1 MRRKSHQPYSIVR
14 HSASEQR
21 PMDARRRQL
30 GLPTSKATID
40 QRLIEGA
47 QISQPWNRPRGYES
61 ENVDPYSQPVGPDLQ
76 SFRSDD
82 HQLDAFDLELLAQS
96 DESNRNPLRQ
106 PANLNYPSVQPR
118 NDGAKQVSRF
128 FQTGSH
134 ITPLRNLD
142 SSSSD
147 LGLGSPSSPLSR
159 LQLGKTI
166 VTRRERE
173 YQAKGP
179 LRQYHEDQ
187 LSHEEGPPLHGSS
200 TLPISTAQCQK
211 SPFEN
216 IPMSV
221 RGIVLVSVH
230 ELPDSYRSIFHFP
243 VFNAVQ
249 SKCFQRVYKTD
260 DNIVLA
266 APTGSGKTVIMEL
279 AICRLLSAL
288 KDERFK
294 VVYQAP
300 TKSLC
305 SERFRDWNRKFMS
318 LGLQC
323 AELTGDTDH
332 TQLRSV
338 QNSQIIVTTPEKWDS
353 MTRKWK
359 DHARLMQLVK
369 LFLIDEVHILK
380 EARGATLEAVVSR
393 MKTFGSNVRFVAL
406 SATVPNSEDIASWLG
421 KDATNQHVPA
431 HREHFGEDFRP
442 VKLQKFVY
450 GYQSHSNDFAFD
462 KLCSSKL
469 PDVLGRHSCRKPI
482 MIFCCTRNSCVAT
495 AKELAH
501 LWSMTNPP
509 PARLWKASGKHL
521 EAQNADLKTTLMAGV
536 AFHHAGLDP
545 ADRHTVESGYLQGH
559 IAVICCTSTLAVGVN
574 LPCHLVIIKGT
585 VGWQD
590 GGCKEYSDLEMMQML
605 GRAGRPQFDDSAIA
619 LIMTRKERVQ
629 HYEKLVSGSETLES
643 CLHLNLIDHL
653 NAEIGLGT
661 ITDVDSAVRWLA
673 GTFLF
678 VRLRRNPM
686 HYRLK
691 EGATKDDED
700 EMLRQICEKDI
711 KLLQETGLVASERL
725 KSTPFGD
732 AMARYYVRFDTMKT
746 LLALKPHATVSQLL
760 SAIAEAEE
768 FREIRLKAGEK
779 SLYKEL
785 NRANGIRFPVKVDIA
800 LPSHKI
806 LLLIQSE
813 LGGVEYPD
821 GEQYQKHKFA
831 FQQDKN
837 FVFSHIN
844 RLIRC
849 VIDCQ
854 ISLGDSITARNALEL
869 ARSFGAKV
877 WDNCPLQMKQIDQVG
892 IVAVRK
898 LAAAGITSIDAL
910 EATEPHRIDMIMS
923 RNPPFGMKLLARVAD
938 FPKLRVNVKL
948 VGKEIKPGKPVKI
961 RFKAEIAFMN
971 EKTPTFFQRRP
982 VYVCFLAEA
991 SDGHLIDFRRISAN
1005 KLQQSQEIPLDAE
1018 LKSPGLHITCYAMC
1032 DDIAGTLRSAE
1043 LKPEL
1048 PNALFPSRPRESQA
1062 LESMQRPR
1070 MNVPSRDTDDTPINA
1085 NNGGAEDS
1093 IDTDDWL
1100 FDDLLETDEASSWT
1114 AVNQSTGTSRS
1125 RIEEKGSKECN
1136 SVNSITESEK
1146 EPSRLDNGRY
1156 ACNHR
1161 CKDKTTCKHLCC
1173 REGLEKPHKTVRKQS
1188 SNSNQPK
1195 SGLNQLTLSA
1205 SIPRTKAGRTSTI
1218 EARYKSSGKT
1228 HIKDVESTGVDSD
1241 ITDIGDIFHLNATN
1255 HVSKPQCSSSDYGDD
1270 SFDDLPSPS
1279 KLLMGCS
1286 TGTATQATGKTE
1298 TFASKCDD
1306 ITEADDNW
1314 TDVDDLFT
1322 YTVQPSSTELP
1333 EHVKIHTAA
1342 SATGKQD
1349 QRLVPPDISPFER
1362 TVVSNKNGI
1371 PRASETDVDKALDP
1385 SRVSDEHRGRKRNL
1399 SLQREGADSD
1409 KRLEK
1414 RTKHDGPG
1422 QIPRSQVETAI
1433 EEETNGGVQGS
1444 ANLPEV
1450 PEDWDDIDPAL
1461 LHEFKD
1467 IVNFF

>member
-1 MRRKSHQPYSIVR
+1 MGRKSHQPFSIAR
-14 HSASEQR
+14 HSVSNQR
-21 PMDARRRQL
+21 PMGPKRPQL
-30 GLPTSKATID
+30 GLPTSKAIID

-47 QISQPWNRPRGYES
+47 QISQPWNRPRDYES
-61 ENVDPYSQPVGPDLQ
+61 ENVDHYSQLVGPGLQ

-106 PANLNYPSVQPR
+106 PANLNDPSVQPK
-118 NDGAKQVSRF
+118 NDAAKQLSRF

-134 ITPLRNLD
+134 TTPFRNLD
-142 SSSSD
+142 TSSSD

-159 LQLGKTI
+159 LQPGKVI
-166 VTRRERE
+166 VARREQE
-173 YQAKGP
+173 YQAKSP
-179 LRQYHEDQ
+179 LRQYHADQ
-187 LSHEEGPPLHGSS
+187 LSHEEESSSHGSS
-200 TLPISTAQCQK
+200 TLSISTAQCQK

-249 SKCFQRVYKTD
+249 SKCFQRIYKTD

-279 AICRLLSAL
+279 AICRLLNIL
-288 KDERFK
+288 KDEHFK

-469 PDVLGRHSCRKPI
+469 PDILGTHSCRKPI

-495 AKELAH
+495 AKELAR
-501 LWSMTNPP
+501 LWSMTNP

-521 EAQNADLKTTLMAGV
+521 EAHNADLRTTLMAGV

-574 LPCHLVIIKGT
+574 LPCYLVIIKGT

-590 GGCKEYSDLEMMQML
+590 GGCKEYSDLETMQML

-619 LIMTRKERVQ
+619 VIMTRKERIQ
-629 HYEKLVSGSETLES
+629 HYEKLVSGSESLES

-661 ITDVDSAVRWLA
+661 VSDVDSAVRWLA

-678 VRLRRNPM
+678 VRLRRNPK
-686 HYRLK
+686 HYQLK

-746 LLALKPHATVSQLL
+746 LLALKPRATVSQVL

-785 NRANGIRFPVKVDIA
+785 NCANGIRFPVKVDIA
-800 LPSHKI
+800 LPAHKI

-844 RLIRC
+844 RL
-849 VIDCQ
+849 V
-854 ISLGDSITARNALEL
+854 RNALEL

-877 WDNCPLQMKQIDQVG
+877 WDNCALQMKQIDQVG

-948 VGKEIKPGKPVKI
+948 VGKEIRPGKPVKI

-982 VYVCFLAEA
+982 VYVCFLAET

-1018 LKSPGLHITCYAMC
+1018 LKSPALHITCYAMC

-1048 PNALFPSRPRESQA
+1048 PNVFFRARPRERQA
-1062 LESMQRPR
+1062 LKSMQRPS
-1070 MNVPSRDTDDTPINA
+1070 MNVPSRDTNDAPINTKDRRA
-1085 NNGGAEDS
+1085 DDS
-1093 IDTDDWL
+1093 IHNDDWL
-1100 FDDLLETDEASSWT
+1100 FDDLLETDEASSWA
-1114 AVNQSTGTSRS
+1114 AVNQATGTSRS
-1125 RIEEKGSKECN
+1125 RIEEKCWKECN
-1136 SVNSITESEK
+1136 SVNLTTENEK
-1146 EPSRLDNGRY
+1146 EPPRLDNGRY

-1173 REGLEKPHKTVRKQS
+1173 REGLEKPHKVARKQS
-1188 SNSNQPK
+1188 ANGNQSK
-1195 SGLNQLTLSA
+1195 SGLNQLTLSG

-1218 EARYKSSGKT
+1218 EARDKSSGKT
-1228 HIKDVESTGVDSD
+1228 HTKDVESTGIDSD
-1241 ITDIGDIFHLNATN
+1241 ITDIGDIHNPNPAS

-1286 TGTATQATGKTE
+1286 TGTAGTATQPNGKTE

-1306 ITEADDNW
+1306 IAEAGDTW
-1314 TDVDDLFT
+1314 TDVDDLFN
-1322 YTVQPSSTELP
+1322 YTVQPSFTDSP
-1333 EHVKIHTAA
+1333 EHVKIHTAT

-1349 QRLVPPDISPFER
+1349 QTLVPPDLSTFER
-1362 TVVSNKNGI
+1362 IVVSNENDI
-1371 PRASETDVDKALDP
+1371 TRASEIDVDNALDP
-1385 SRVSDEHRGRKRNL
+1385 SRISDEHRGRKRNL
-1399 SLQREGADSD
+1399 SWQREGVDSD
-1409 KRLEK
+1409 ERMEK
-1414 RTKHDGPG
+1414 RTKHDEPC
-1422 QIPRSQVETAI
+1422 QIPCSQFETAI
-1433 EEETNGGVQGS
+1433 ERETNGSVQGS

>member
-1 MRRKSHQPYSIVR
+1 MGRKSHEPLSITR
-14 HSASEQR
+14 HSAFNQR
-21 PMDARRRQL
+21 PMGARRAQP
-30 GLPTSKATID
+30 GLSTSKAIID

-47 QISQPWNRPRGYES
+47 QISQPWNRPRGHES
-61 ENVDPYSQPVGPDLQ
+61 ENVDHCSHLVGPDLP
-76 SFRSDD
+76 SFHSDD

-96 DESNRNPLRQ
+96 DGSNPNPLRQ
-106 PANLNYPSVQPR
+106 PANLNYPSVQQR
-118 NDGAKQVSRF
+118 NDGEKQVSRF
-128 FQTGSH
+128 FQTSSH

-159 LQLGKTI
+159 LQPGKTI

-179 LRQYHEDQ
+179 SRQYHEDQ
-187 LSHEEGPPLHGSS
+187 ILHEEESPSHGSS
-200 TLPISTAQCQK
+200 TLSISTAQCQK

-279 AICRLLSAL
+279 AICRLLSTL

-431 HREHFGEDFRP
+431 HRQHFGEDFRP

-462 KLCSSKL
+462 KLCGSKL
-469 PDVLGRHSCRKPI
+469 PDIL
-482 MIFCCTRNSCVAT
+482 
-495 AKELAH
+495 AKELAR

-509 PARLWKASGKHL
+509 ARLWTASGKYL
-521 EAQNADLKTTLMAGV
+521 EAHNADLRNTLMAGV

-619 LIMTRKERVQ
+619 VIMTRKERVQ

-661 ITDVDSAVRWLA
+661 VTDVDSAVRWLA

-678 VRLRRNPM
+678 VRLRRNPK
-686 HYRLK
+686 HYQLK
-691 EGATKDDED
+691 EGARKNDED

-746 LLALKPHATVSQLL
+746 LLALKAHATISQVL

-800 LPSHKI
+800 LPAHKI

-849 VIDCQ
+849 VIDCK
-854 ISLGDSITARNALEL
+854 ISLEDSITARNALEL

-898 LAAAGITSIDAL
+898 LAAAGVTSIDAL

-1018 LKSPGLHITCYAMC
+1018 LKSPHLYITCYAMC
-1032 DDIAGTLRSAE
+1032 DEIAGTLRSAE

-1048 PNALFPSRPRESQA
+1048 PSVFFPSQPRESQA
-1062 LESMQRPR
+1062 LELMQRPR
-1070 MNVPSRDTDDTPINA
+1070 MNVPSRDTDDTPINK
-1085 NNGGAEDS
+1085 NDQGADDS
-1093 IDTDDWL
+1093 IENDDWL
-1100 FDDLLETDEASSWT
+1100 FDDLMETDEASNWV

-1125 RIEEKGSKECN
+1125 RVEEKGLKDRK
-1136 SVNSITESEK
+1136 SVNPTTETEK
-1146 EPSRLDNGRY
+1146 EPPRLDNGRY

-1161 CKDKTTCKHLCC
+1161 CKDKSTCKHLCC
-1173 REGLEKPHKTVRKQS
+1173 REGLEKPHKAARKQS
-1188 SNSNQPK
+1188 ANGNQAK

-1205 SIPRTKAGRTSTI
+1205 SIPRIKAGRTSTI
-1218 EARYKSSGKT
+1218 EARDKSSGKT
-1228 HIKDVESTGVDSD
+1228 HTKDVGSTGIDSD
-1241 ITDIGDIFHLNATN
+1241 ITDIEDIFHLNSTS

-1279 KLLMGCS
+1279 KLLVGCS
-1286 TGTATQATGKTE
+1286 TATTNQVKGETE

-1306 ITEADDNW
+1306 ITEADDTW

-1322 YTVQPSSTELP
+1322 YTVQPSSTDSP
-1333 EHVKIHTAA
+1333 EQIKIHTAT

-1349 QRLVPPDISPFER
+1349 QTLVLPDNSMFER
-1362 TVVSNKNGI
+1362 NAVSNEADI
-1371 PRASETDVDKALDP
+1371 PRTSETDVDKALDP
-1385 SRVSDEHRGRKRNL
+1385 SRVSDEHRGRKRDL
-1399 SLQREGADSD
+1399 SWQTGRILSD
-1409 KRLEK
+1409 ERMEK
-1414 RTKHDGPG
+1414 RMKHDELSR
-1422 QIPRSQVETAI
+1422 IPRGQVETAI
-1433 EEETNGGVQGS
+1433 GKETNGSIQGS

-1450 PEDWDDIDPAL
+1450 PKDWDDIDPAL
-1461 LHEFKD
+1461 LDEFKD

>member
-1 MRRKSHQPYSIVR
+1 MGRKSHEPLSITR
-14 HSASEQR
+14 HSAFNQR
-21 PMDARRRQL
+21 PMGARRAQP
-30 GLPTSKATID
+30 GLSTSKAIID

-47 QISQPWNRPRGYES
+47 QISQPWNRPRGHES
-61 ENVDPYSQPVGPDLQ
+61 ENVDHCSHLVGPDLP
-76 SFRSDD
+76 SFHSDD

-96 DESNRNPLRQ
+96 DGSNPNPLRQ
-106 PANLNYPSVQPR
+106 PANLNYPSVQQR
-118 NDGAKQVSRF
+118 NDGEKQVSRF
-128 FQTGSH
+128 FQTSSH

-159 LQLGKTI
+159 LQPGKTI

-179 LRQYHEDQ
+179 SRQYHEDQ
-187 LSHEEGPPLHGSS
+187 ILHEEESPSHGSS
-200 TLPISTAQCQK
+200 TLSISTAQCQK

-279 AICRLLSAL
+279 AICRLLSTL

-431 HREHFGEDFRP
+431 HRQHFGEDFRP

-462 KLCSSKL
+462 KLCGSKL
-469 PDVLGRHSCRKPI
+469 PDIL
-482 MIFCCTRNSCVAT
+482 
-495 AKELAH
+495 AKELAR

-509 PARLWKASGKHL
+509 ARLWTASGKYL
-521 EAQNADLKTTLMAGV
+521 EAHNADLRNTLMAGV

-619 LIMTRKERVQ
+619 VIMTRKERVQ

-661 ITDVDSAVRWLA
+661 VTDVDSAVRWLA

-678 VRLRRNPM
+678 VRLRRNPK
-686 HYRLK
+686 HYQLK
-691 EGATKDDED
+691 EGARKNDED

-746 LLALKPHATVSQLL
+746 LLALKAHATISQVL

-800 LPSHKI
+800 LPAHKI

-837 FVFSHIN
+837 FVFSHID

-849 VIDCQ
+849 VIDCK
-854 ISLGDSITARNALEL
+854 ISLEDSITARNALEL

-898 LAAAGITSIDAL
+898 LAAAGVTSIDAL

-1018 LKSPGLHITCYAMC
+1018 LKSPHLYITCYAMC
-1032 DDIAGTLRSAE
+1032 DEIAGTLRSAE

-1048 PNALFPSRPRESQA
+1048 PSVFFPSQPRESQA
-1062 LESMQRPR
+1062 LELMQRPR
-1070 MNVPSRDTDDTPINA
+1070 MNVPSRDTDDTPINK
-1085 NNGGAEDS
+1085 NDQGADDS
-1093 IDTDDWL
+1093 IENDDWL
-1100 FDDLLETDEASSWT
+1100 FDDLMETDEASNWV

-1125 RIEEKGSKECN
+1125 RVEEKGLKDRK
-1136 SVNSITESEK
+1136 SVNPTTETEK
-1146 EPSRLDNGRY
+1146 EPPRLDNGRY

-1161 CKDKTTCKHLCC
+1161 CKDKSTCKHLCC
-1173 REGLEKPHKTVRKQS
+1173 REGLEKPHKVARKQS
-1188 SNSNQPK
+1188 ANGNQAK

-1205 SIPRTKAGRTSTI
+1205 SIPRIKAGRTSTI
-1218 EARYKSSGKT
+1218 EARDKSSGKT
-1228 HIKDVESTGVDSD
+1228 HTKDVGSTGIDSD
-1241 ITDIGDIFHLNATN
+1241 ITDIEDIFHLNSTS

-1279 KLLMGCS
+1279 KLLVGCS
-1286 TGTATQATGKTE
+1286 TATTNQVKGETE

-1306 ITEADDNW
+1306 ITEADDTW

-1322 YTVQPSSTELP
+1322 YTVQPSSTDSP
-1333 EHVKIHTAA
+1333 EQIKIHTAT

-1349 QRLVPPDISPFER
+1349 QTLVLPDNSMFER
-1362 TVVSNKNGI
+1362 NAVSNEADI
-1371 PRASETDVDKALDP
+1371 PRTSETDVDKALDP
-1385 SRVSDEHRGRKRNL
+1385 SRVSDEHRGRKRDL
-1399 SLQREGADSD
+1399 SWQTGRILSD
-1409 KRLEK
+1409 ERMEK
-1414 RTKHDGPG
+1414 RMKHDELSR
-1422 QIPRSQVETAI
+1422 IPRGQVETAI
-1433 EEETNGGVQGS
+1433 GKETNGSIQGS

-1450 PEDWDDIDPAL
+1450 PKDWDDIDPAL
-1461 LHEFKD
+1461 LDEFKD

>member
-1 MRRKSHQPYSIVR
+1 MGRKSHQPFSITR
-14 HSASEQR
+14 HSASNQR
-21 PMDARRRQL
+21 PMGARRPQP
-30 GLPTSKATID
+30 GLSTSKAIID

-47 QISQPWNRPRGYES
+47 QISQPWNRPRGHES
-61 ENVDPYSQPVGPDLQ
+61 ENVDPCSQLVGPDLQ

-106 PANLNYPSVQPR
+106 PVNMNYPSVQQR
-118 NDGAKQVSRF
+118 NYGEKHVSRF
-128 FQTGSH
+128 FQTSSH

-159 LQLGKTI
+159 LQPGKTI
-166 VTRRERE
+166 VIHRERE

-179 LRQYHEDQ
+179 SRQYHEDQ
-187 LSHEEGPPLHGSS
+187 LPHEEESPSHGSS
-200 TLPISTAQCQK
+200 TILISTAQCQK

-221 RGIVLVSVH
+221 RGIVLVSIH

-279 AICRLLSAL
+279 AICRLLSTL

-359 DHARLMQLVK
+359 DHAGLMQLVK

-406 SATVPNSEDIASWLG
+406 SATVPNSGDIASWLG

-462 KLCSSKL
+462 KLCSSK
-469 PDVLGRHSCRKPI
+469 
-482 MIFCCTRNSCVAT
+482 NSCIAT
-495 AKELAH
+495 AKELAR

-509 PARLWKASGKHL
+509 ARLWKVSGKHL
-521 EAQNADLKTTLMAGV
+521 EAHNADLRTTLMAGV

-545 ADRHTVESGYLQGH
+545 ADRHTVESGYLQAH

-619 LIMTRKERVQ
+619 VIMTRKERVQ

-653 NAEIGLGT
+653 NAEIGLGAV
-661 ITDVDSAVRWLA
+661 TDVDSAVRWLA

-678 VRLRRNPM
+678 VRLRRNPK
-686 HYRLK
+686 HYHLK

-711 KLLQETGLVASERL
+711 KLLQETGLIASDRL

-746 LLALKPHATVSQLL
+746 LLALKPHATISQVLA
-760 SAIAEAEE
+760 AIAEAEE

-785 NRANGIRFPVKVDIA
+785 NRVNGIRFPVKVDIA
-800 LPSHKI
+800 LPAHKI

-849 VIDCQ
+849 LIDCQ
-854 ISLGDSITARNALEL
+854 ISLEDSIAARNALEL

-910 EATEPHRIDMIMS
+910 EAIEPHRIDMIMS
-923 RNPPFGMKLLARVAD
+923 RNPPFGMKLLARVAE

-948 VGKEIKPGKPVKI
+948 VGKEIKPGKPVRI

-982 VYVCFLAEA
+982 VYVCFLAET

-1005 KLQQSQEIPLDAE
+1005 KLRQSQEIPLDAE

-1032 DDIAGTLRSAE
+1032 DEIAGTLMSAE

-1048 PNALFPSRPRESQA
+1048 PNVFFPSRPRESQA
-1062 LESMQRPR
+1062 VESMQGPR
-1070 MNVPSRDTDDTPINA
+1070 MSVPSRDADDTPINA
-1085 NNGGAEDS
+1085 NDRRADDS
-1093 IDTDDWL
+1093 IENDDNDDWL
-1100 FDDLLETDEASSWT
+1100 FDDLMETDEASSWA
-1114 AVNQSTGTSRS
+1114 AVNQSTGTPRS

-1136 SVNSITESEK
+1136 SVNPTTENEK
-1146 EPSRLDNGRY
+1146 EPSRLVNGRY

-1161 CKDKTTCKHLCC
+1161 CRDKTTCKHLCC
-1173 REGLEKPHKTVRKQS
+1173 REGLEKPHKAARKQS
-1188 SNSNQPK
+1188 ANGNPQK

-1218 EARYKSSGKT
+1218 EARDKGSGKT
-1228 HIKDVESTGVDSD
+1228 RTKDVESTSIDLD
-1241 ITDIGDIFHLNATN
+1241 ITDSGAFVNLASTS
-1255 HVSKPQCSSSDYGDD
+1255 HVSKPQYFSSDYGDD

-1279 KLLMGCS
+1279 KLLVGCS
-1286 TGTATQATGKTE
+1286 TGITTQVNEKTE

-1306 ITEADDNW
+1306 ITEADDTW

-1322 YTVQPSSTELP
+1322 YPVQPSSIDSP
-1333 EHVKIHTAA
+1333 EQVKIYTAT

-1349 QRLVPPDISPFER
+1349 QTLVPPDNSAFER
-1362 TVVSNKNGI
+1362 NAVSNGNDI
-1371 PRASETDVDKALDP
+1371 PRTSGTNVDKALDP
-1385 SRVSDEHRGRKRNL
+1385 SRVSDEHSGRKRNL
-1399 SLQREGADSD
+1399 SWQCEGVLSD
-1409 KRLEK
+1409 ERMAK
-1414 RTKHDGPG
+1414 RTKHDEPY
-1422 QIPRSQVETAI
+1422 QIPRGQVATAI
-1433 EEETNGGVQGS
+1433 KTSRSVQGP

-1450 PEDWDDIDPAL
+1450 PKDWDDIDPAL
-1461 LHEFKD
+1461 LDEFKD

>member
-1 MRRKSHQPYSIVR
+1 MGRKSHEPLSITR
-14 HSASEQR
+14 HSAFNQR
-21 PMDARRRQL
+21 PMGARRAQP
-30 GLPTSKATID
+30 GLSTSKAIID

-47 QISQPWNRPRGYES
+47 QISQPWNRPRGHES
-61 ENVDPYSQPVGPDLQ
+61 ENVDHCSHLVGPDLP
-76 SFRSDD
+76 SFHSDD

-96 DESNRNPLRQ
+96 DGSNPNPLRQ
-106 PANLNYPSVQPR
+106 PANLNYPSVQQR
-118 NDGAKQVSRF
+118 NDAS
-128 FQTGSH
+128 SH

-159 LQLGKTI
+159 LQPGKTI

-179 LRQYHEDQ
+179 SRQYHEDQ
-187 LSHEEGPPLHGSS
+187 ILHEEESPSHGSS
-200 TLPISTAQCQK
+200 TLSISTAQCQK

-279 AICRLLSAL
+279 AICRLLSTL

-431 HREHFGEDFRP
+431 HRQHFGEDFRP

-462 KLCSSKL
+462 KLCGSKL
-469 PDVLGRHSCRKPI
+469 PDIL
-482 MIFCCTRNSCVAT
+482 
-495 AKELAH
+495 AKELAR

-509 PARLWKASGKHL
+509 ARLWTASGKYL
-521 EAQNADLKTTLMAGV
+521 EAHNADLRNTLMAGV

-619 LIMTRKERVQ
+619 VIMTRKERVQ

-661 ITDVDSAVRWLA
+661 VTDVDSAVRWLA

-678 VRLRRNPM
+678 VRLRRNPK
-686 HYRLK
+686 HYQLK
-691 EGATKDDED
+691 EGARKNDED

-746 LLALKPHATVSQLL
+746 LLALKAHATISQVL

-800 LPSHKI
+800 LPAHKI

-849 VIDCQ
+849 VIDCK
-854 ISLGDSITARNALEL
+854 ISLEDSITARNALEL

-898 LAAAGITSIDAL
+898 LAAAGVTSIDAL

-1018 LKSPGLHITCYAMC
+1018 LKSPHLYITCYAMC
-1032 DDIAGTLRSAE
+1032 DEIAGTLRSAE

-1048 PNALFPSRPRESQA
+1048 PSVFFPSQPRESQA
-1062 LESMQRPR
+1062 LELMQRPR
-1070 MNVPSRDTDDTPINA
+1070 MNVPSRDTDDTPINK
-1085 NNGGAEDS
+1085 NDQGADDS
-1093 IDTDDWL
+1093 IENDDWL
-1100 FDDLLETDEASSWT
+1100 FDDLMETDEASNWA
-1114 AVNQSTGTSRS
+1114 AVDQSTGTSRS
-1125 RIEEKGSKECN
+1125 RVEEKGLKDRKP
-1136 SVNSITESEK
+1136 VNPITETEK
-1146 EPSRLDNGRY
+1146 EPPRLDNGRY

-1161 CKDKTTCKHLCC
+1161 CKDKSTCKHLCC
-1173 REGLEKPHKTVRKQS
+1173 REGLEKPHKAARKQS
-1188 SNSNQPK
+1188 ANGNQAK

-1205 SIPRTKAGRTSTI
+1205 SIPRIKAGRTSTI
-1218 EARYKSSGKT
+1218 EARDKSSGKT
-1228 HIKDVESTGVDSD
+1228 HTKDVGSTGIDSD
-1241 ITDIGDIFHLNATN
+1241 ITDIGDIFHLNSTS

-1279 KLLMGCS
+1279 KLLVGCS
-1286 TGTATQATGKTE
+1286 TRTNQVKGETE

-1306 ITEADDNW
+1306 ITEADDTW

-1322 YTVQPSSTELP
+1322 YTVQPSSTDSP
-1333 EHVKIHTAA
+1333 EQIKIHTAT

-1349 QRLVPPDISPFER
+1349 QTLVLPDNSMFER
-1362 TVVSNKNGI
+1362 NAVPNEADI
-1371 PRASETDVDKALDP
+1371 PRTSETDVDKALDP
-1385 SRVSDEHRGRKRNL
+1385 SRVSDEHRGRKRDL
-1399 SLQREGADSD
+1399 SWQTGRILSD
-1409 KRLEK
+1409 ERMEK
-1414 RTKHDGPG
+1414 RMKHDELSR
-1422 QIPRSQVETAI
+1422 IPRGQVETAI
-1433 EEETNGGVQGS
+1433 GKETNGSIQGS

-1450 PEDWDDIDPAL
+1450 PKDWDDIDPAL
-1461 LHEFKD
+1461 LDEFKD

>member
-1 MRRKSHQPYSIVR
+1 MGRKSHQPFSIVR
-14 HSASEQR
+14 HSASNQR
-21 PMDARRRQL
+21 PMDARRPQL
-30 GLPTSKATID
+30 GLPTSKAIID
-40 QRLIEGA
+40 QKLIEGA
-47 QISQPWNRPRGYES
+47 QISQPWNRPRRYDT
-61 ENVDPYSQPVGPDLQ
+61 ENADPYSQPVGPDLQ

-118 NDGAKQVSRF
+118 NDCAKQVSRF

-159 LQLGKTI
+159 LQPGKTI

-173 YQAKGP
+173 YQAKEP
-179 LRQYHEDQ
+179 SRQYHEDQ
-187 LSHEEGPPLHGSS
+187 LSHEEGSPLHGSS
-200 TLPISTAQCQK
+200 TLSISTAQCQK

-279 AICRLLSAL
+279 AICRLLSTL

-469 PDVLGRHSCRKPI
+469 PDILGTHSCRKPI

-495 AKELAH
+495 AKELAR

-509 PARLWKASGKHL
+509 ARLWKVSGKHL
-521 EAQNADLKTTLMAGV
+521 EAHNADLRTTLMAGV

-585 VGWQD
+585 VGWQG

-619 LIMTRKERVQ
+619 VIMTRKERVQ

-661 ITDVDSAVRWLA
+661 VTDVDSAVRWLA

-678 VRLRRNPM
+678 VRLRRNPK
-686 HYRLK
+686 HYQLK

-746 LLALKPHATVSQLL
+746 LLALKPHATVSQVL

-800 LPSHKI
+800 LPAHKI

-854 ISLGDSITARNALEL
+854 ICLEDSITARNALEL

-982 VYVCFLAEA
+982 VYVCFLAET
-991 SDGHLIDFRRISAN
+991 SNGHLIDFRRISAN
-1005 KLQQSQEIPLDAE
+1005 KLQQSQEIPLDTE
-1018 LKSPGLHITCYAMC
+1018 LKSPELHITCYAMC
-1032 DDIAGTLRSAE
+1032 DEIAGTLRSAE

-1070 MNVPSRDTDDTPINA
+1070 MNVPSRDTDDTPTNA
-1085 NNGGAEDS
+1085 NNGGADDS

-1100 FDDLLETDEASSWT
+1100 FEDLLETDEASSWA

-1125 RIEEKGSKECN
+1125 RIEEKGSKERN
-1136 SVNSITESEK
+1136 SVNPTTENEK

-1173 REGLEKPHKTVRKQS
+1173 REGLEKPHKAARRQFA
-1188 SNSNQPK
+1188 NGNQPK

-1218 EARYKSSGKT
+1218 EARDKSSGKT
-1228 HIKDVESTGVDSD
+1228 HTKDVESTGIDSD
-1241 ITDIGDIFHLNATN
+1241 ITDIGDIFNLNSAS
-1255 HVSKPQCSSSDYGDD
+1255 HASKPQCSSSDYGDD

-1286 TGTATQATGKTE
+1286 TDTATQVNGKTE

-1306 ITEADDNW
+1306 IAEVDDTW

-1322 YTVQPSSTELP
+1322 YTVQPSSTDSL
-1333 EHVKIHTAA
+1333 EHVKTHTAT

-1349 QRLVPPDISPFER
+1349 QTLVPPAISTFER
-1362 TVVSNKNGI
+1362 TAVSKENDI
-1371 PRASETDVDKALDP
+1371 PRASETDVDNVLDP
-1385 SRVSDEHRGRKRNL
+1385 SRVSDECCGQKRNL
-1399 SLQREGADSD
+1399 SWQCEGDLSD
-1409 KRLEK
+1409 ERTEK
-1414 RTKHDGPG
+1414 RTKHDGPCR
-1422 QIPRSQVETAI
+1422 IPRSQVETAI
-1433 EEETNGGVQGS
+1433 VKETNGSVQGS
-1444 ANLPEV
+1444 AKLPEV

>member
-1 MRRKSHQPYSIVR
+1 MGRKSHQPFSISR
-14 HSASEQR
+14 HSSSNQR
-21 PMDARRRQL
+21 PMGARRPQP
-30 GLPTSKATID
+30 GLPTSKAIID

-61 ENVDPYSQPVGPDLQ
+61 ENVDPYSQLVDPDLQ
-76 SFRSDD
+76 SLRSDD
-82 HQLDAFDLELLAQS
+82 HQLDAFG
-96 DESNRNPLRQ
+96 LR
-106 PANLNYPSVQPR
+106 
-118 NDGAKQVSRF
+118 
-128 FQTGSH
+128 
-134 ITPLRNLD
+134 
-142 SSSSD
+142 
-147 LGLGSPSSPLSR
+147 SPSSPLSR
-159 LQLGKTI
+159 LQPGKTI
-166 VTRRERE
+166 VARREQE

-179 LRQYHEDQ
+179 SRQYHEDQ
-187 LSHEEGPPLHGSS
+187 LSHEEESPSHGSP
-200 TLPISTAQCQK
+200 TLSIGTAQCQK

-221 RGIVLVSVH
+221 RGIVLISVH
-230 ELPDSYRSIFHFP
+230 ELPDSYRSMFHFP

-279 AICRLLSAL
+279 AICRLLSTL

-338 QNSQIIVTTPEKWDS
+338 QNSQIIITTPEKWDS

-406 SATVPNSEDIASWLG
+406 SATVPNSEDIATWLG
-421 KDATNQHVPA
+421 KDATNQHIPA
-431 HREHFGEDFRP
+431 HREHFGEEFRP

-469 PDVLGRHSCRKPI
+469 ADIL
-482 MIFCCTRNSCVAT
+482 
-495 AKELAH
+495 ELAR

-509 PARLWKASGKHL
+509 ARLWKTSGHTL
-521 EAQNADLKTTLMAGV
+521 QAHNADLRTTLTAGV

-574 LPCHLVIIKGT
+574 LPCHLVVIKGT

-619 LIMTRKERVQ
+619 VIITRKERVQ

-661 ITDVDSAVRWLA
+661 VTDVDSAVRWLA

-678 VRLRRNPM
+678 VRLRRNPK
-686 HYRLK
+686 HYQLK

-746 LLALKPHATVSQLL
+746 LLALKPHATVSQVL

-785 NRANGIRFPVKVDIA
+785 NRANGIRFPVKVDVA
-800 LPSHKI
+800 LPAHKI

-854 ISLGDSITARNALEL
+854 ISREDSIAARNALEL

-923 RNPPFGMKLLARVAD
+923 RNPPFGVKLLGRVAD

-948 VGKEIKPGKPVKI
+948 VGKEIKPGKHVKI

-971 EKTPTFFQRRP
+971 EKTPTLFQRRA
-982 VYVCFLAEA
+982 VYVCFLAET

-1018 LKSPGLHITCYAMC
+1018 LKSPELYVTCYAMC

-1048 PNALFPSRPRESQA
+1048 PNVFFPSRPRESQA

-1070 MNVPSRDTDDTPINA
+1070 TNVPSRNTDDTPVNA
-1085 NNGGAEDS
+1085 NDRGAEDS
-1093 IDTDDWL
+1093 IDNDDWL
-1100 FDDLLETDEASSWT
+1100 FDDLLETDEASTWA

-1125 RIEEKGSKECN
+1125 RIEEKGSKESKAAN
-1136 SVNSITESEK
+1136 PIPETEK
-1146 EPSRLDNGRY
+1146 EPTRLDNGRY

-1173 REGLEKPHKTVRKQS
+1173 REGLEKPPKLARKQS
-1188 SNSNQPK
+1188 ANGNQPK
-1195 SGLNQLTLSA
+1195 TGLNQLTLSA
-1205 SIPRTKAGRTSTI
+1205 SIPRTKAGRTSMT
-1218 EARYKSSGKT
+1218 ETRDKRTGKT
-1228 HIKDVESTGVDSD
+1228 HAKDVDSTGIDSD
-1241 ITDIGDIFHLNATN
+1241 ITDMRDIFNINSTT

-1279 KLLMGCS
+1279 KLLVGFS
-1286 TGTATQATGKTE
+1286 TGTTTQVNGKTE
-1298 TFASKCDD
+1298 TSASKCDN
-1306 ITEADDNW
+1306 ISAADDTW

-1322 YTVQPSSTELP
+1322 YRGQPPSTDSP
-1333 EHVKIHTAA
+1333 EQVRIHTA
-1342 SATGKQD
+1342 TLVKGKRD
-1349 QRLVPPDISPFER
+1349 QTQTLVLPDNSRFGR
-1362 TVVSNKNGI
+1362 NTVSDENDG
-1371 PRASETDVDKALDP
+1371 PRASETEVNKALDP
-1385 SRVSDEHRGRKRNL
+1385 SHVSDEHRGRKRNL
-1399 SLQREGADSD
+1399 SRQSEGAHSD
-1409 KRLEK
+1409 ERTEK
-1414 RTKHDGPG
+1414 RTKHDEPC
-1422 QIPRSQVETAI
+1422 QIPRGQAETAI
-1433 EEETNGGVQGS
+1433 ETSSVQGS
-1444 ANLPEV
+1444 ANPPEV
-1450 PEDWDDIDPAL
+1450 PKDWDDIDPAL
-1461 LHEFKD
+1461 LDEFKD

>member
-1 MRRKSHQPYSIVR
+1 
-14 HSASEQR
+14 
-21 PMDARRRQL
+21 
-30 GLPTSKATID
+30 
-40 QRLIEGA
+40 
-47 QISQPWNRPRGYES
+47 
-61 ENVDPYSQPVGPDLQ
+61 
-76 SFRSDD
+76 
-82 HQLDAFDLELLAQS
+82 
-96 DESNRNPLRQ
+96 
-106 PANLNYPSVQPR
+106 
-118 NDGAKQVSRF
+118 
-128 FQTGSH
+128 
-134 ITPLRNLD
+134 
-142 SSSSD
+142 
-147 LGLGSPSSPLSR
+147 
-159 LQLGKTI
+159 
-166 VTRRERE
+166 
-173 YQAKGP
+173 
-179 LRQYHEDQ
+179 
-187 LSHEEGPPLHGSS
+187 
-200 TLPISTAQCQK
+200 
-211 SPFEN
+211 
-216 IPMSV
+216 
-221 RGIVLVSVH
+221 
-230 ELPDSYRSIFHFP
+230 
-243 VFNAVQ
+243 
-249 SKCFQRVYKTD
+249 
-260 DNIVLA
+260 
-266 APTGSGKTVIMEL
+266 
-279 AICRLLSAL
+279 
-288 KDERFK
+288 
-294 VVYQAP
+294 
-300 TKSLC
+300 
-305 SERFRDWNRKFMS
+305 
-318 LGLQC
+318 
-323 AELTGDTDH
+323 
-332 TQLRSV
+332 
-338 QNSQIIVTTPEKWDS
+338 
-353 MTRKWK
+353 
-359 DHARLMQLVK
+359 
-369 LFLIDEVHILK
+369 
-380 EARGATLEAVVSR
+380 
-393 MKTFGSNVRFVAL
+393 
-406 SATVPNSEDIASWLG
+406 
-421 KDATNQHVPA
+421 
-431 HREHFGEDFRP
+431 
-442 VKLQKFVY
+442 
-450 GYQSHSNDFAFD
+450 
-462 KLCSSKL
+462 
-469 PDVLGRHSCRKPI
+469 
-482 MIFCCTRNSCVAT
+482 
-495 AKELAH
+495 
-501 LWSMTNPP
+501 
-509 PARLWKASGKHL
+509 
-521 EAQNADLKTTLMAGV
+521 MAGV

-545 ADRHTVESGYLQGH
+545 ADRHAVESGYLQGH

-574 LPCHLVIIKGT
+574 LPCHLVVIKGT

-619 LIMTRKERVQ
+619 VIMTRKERVQ
-629 HYEKLVSGSETLES
+629 HYDKLVSGSETLES

-661 ITDVDSAVRWLA
+661 VTDVDSAVRWLA

-678 VRLRRNPM
+678 VRLRRNPK
-686 HYRLK
+686 HYQLK

-711 KLLQETGLVASERL
+711 KLLQATGLVASERL

-746 LLALKPHATVSQLL
+746 LLALKLHATVSQVLA
-760 SAIAEAEE
+760 AIAEAEE

-800 LPSHKI
+800 LPAHKI

-854 ISLGDSITARNALEL
+854 ISLEDSITTRNALEL

-898 LAAAGITSIDAL
+898 LAATGITSIDAL

-982 VYVCFLAEA
+982 VYVCFLAET

-1005 KLQQSQEIPLDAE
+1005 KLQQSQEIPLDAQ

-1032 DDIAGTLRSAE
+1032 DEIAGTLRSAE

-1048 PNALFPSRPRESQA
+1048 PNVFFASQLRESQA
-1062 LESMQRPR
+1062 LESMQRLR
-1070 MNVPSRDTDDTPINA
+1070 MDVPSRGTEDTPFNA
-1085 NNGGAEDS
+1085 NDRGADDS
-1093 IDTDDWL
+1093 IENYGWL
-1100 FDDLLETDEASSWT
+1100 FDDLETDEASNWA
-1114 AVNQSTGTSRS
+1114 AVNQSTGTSHS
-1125 RIEEKGSKECN
+1125 RVEEKGSKGWK
-1136 SVNSITESEK
+1136 SVNPTTETEK
-1146 EPSRLDNGRY
+1146 EPSRLENGRY

-1173 REGLEKPHKTVRKQS
+1173 REGLEKPHKVTRKRS
-1188 SNSNQPK
+1188 ANGTQPK

-1218 EARYKSSGKT
+1218 EARDKSSGKT
-1228 HIKDVESTGVDSD
+1228 HTNDAESTGIDSD
-1241 ITDIGDIFHLNATN
+1241 ITDIGDIFNVDSTS

-1279 KLLMGCS
+1279 KLLVGCS
-1286 TGTATQATGKTE
+1286 TSTTTQVNEKTE
-1298 TFASKCDD
+1298 TFTSKCDD
-1306 ITEADDNW
+1306 ITEADDTW

-1322 YTVQPSSTELP
+1322 YTVQPSSTDSP
-1333 EHVKIHTAA
+1333 EQVKIHTAT

-1349 QRLVPPDISPFER
+1349 RTLVPPDNSAFER
-1362 TVVSNKNGI
+1362 NAVSNENDI
-1371 PRASETDVDKALDP
+1371 PRTSETDVDKALDP

-1399 SLQREGADSD
+1399 SWQCEGVLSVE
-1409 KRLEK
+1409 RTGK
-1414 RTKHDGPG
+1414 RTKHDDLS
-1422 QIPRSQVETAI
+1422 QIPRSQVETGI
-1433 EEETNGGVQGS
+1433 EKSGSDQGS

-1450 PEDWDDIDPAL
+1450 PKDWDDIDPAL
-1461 LHEFKD
+1461 LDEFKD

>member
-1 MRRKSHQPYSIVR
+1 MGRKSHQPFSIAR
-14 HSASEQR
+14 HSVSNQR
-21 PMDARRRQL
+21 PMGLKRPQL
-30 GLPTSKATID
+30 GLPTSKAIID

-47 QISQPWNRPRGYES
+47 QISQPWNRPRDYES
-61 ENVDPYSQPVGPDLQ
+61 ENVDHYSQLVGPDLQ

-106 PANLNYPSVQPR
+106 PANLNDPSVQPK
-118 NDGAKQVSRF
+118 NDAAKQLSRF

-134 ITPLRNLD
+134 TTPFRNLD
-142 SSSSD
+142 TSSSN

-159 LQLGKTI
+159 LQPGKVI
-166 VTRRERE
+166 VARREQE
-173 YQAKGP
+173 YQAKSP
-179 LRQYHEDQ
+179 LRQYHADQ
-187 LSHEEGPPLHGSS
+187 LSHEEESSSHGSS
-200 TLPISTAQCQK
+200 TLSISTAQCQK

-279 AICRLLSAL
+279 AICRLLNIL
-288 KDERFK
+288 KDEHFK

-305 SERFRDWNRKFMS
+305 SKRFRDWNRKFMS

-469 PDVLGRHSCRKPI
+469 PDILGTHSCRKPI

-495 AKELAH
+495 AKELAR
-501 LWSMTNPP
+501 LWSMTNP

-521 EAQNADLKTTLMAGV
+521 EAHNADLRTTLMAGV

-590 GGCKEYSDLEMMQML
+590 GGCKEYSDLETMQML

-619 LIMTRKERVQ
+619 VIMTRKERIQ
-629 HYEKLVSGSETLES
+629 HYEKLVSGSESLES

-661 ITDVDSAVRWLA
+661 VSDVDSAVRWLA

-678 VRLRRNPM
+678 VRLRRNPK
-686 HYRLK
+686 HYQLK

-746 LLALKPHATVSQLL
+746 LLALKPRATVSQVL

-785 NRANGIRFPVKVDIA
+785 NCANGIRFPVKVNIA
-800 LPSHKI
+800 LPAHKI

-844 RLIRC
+844 RLVRC

-854 ISLGDSITARNALEL
+854 ICLEDSITARNALEL

-877 WDNCPLQMKQIDQVG
+877 WDNCALQMKQIDQVG

-948 VGKEIKPGKPVKI
+948 VGKEIRPGKPVKI

-982 VYVCFLAEA
+982 VYVCFLAET

-1005 KLQQSQEIPLDAE
+1005 KLQQSHEIPLDAE
-1018 LKSPGLHITCYAMC
+1018 MKSSALQITCYAMC

-1048 PNALFPSRPRESQA
+1048 PNVFFPARPRESQA
-1062 LESMQRPR
+1062 LESMQRPS
-1070 MNVPSRDTDDTPINA
+1070 MNVPSRDTEDAPINA
-1085 NNGGAEDS
+1085 NDRRADDS
-1093 IDTDDWL
+1093 IDNDDWL
-1100 FDDLLETDEASSWT
+1100 FDDLLETDEASSWA
-1114 AVNQSTGTSRS
+1114 AVNQATGTSRS
-1125 RIEEKGSKECN
+1125 RIEEKCCKECN
-1136 SVNSITESEK
+1136 SVNPTTENEK

-1173 REGLEKPHKTVRKQS
+1173 REGLEKPHKVAQKQS
-1188 SNSNQPK
+1188 ANGNQSK

-1218 EARYKSSGKT
+1218 EARNKSSGKT
-1228 HIKDVESTGVDSD
+1228 HTKDVDSMGIDSD
-1241 ITDIGDIFHLNATN
+1241 ITDIGDIHNLNPAS

-1286 TGTATQATGKTE
+1286 TGTATQPNGKTE

-1306 ITEADDNW
+1306 IAEAGDTW
-1314 TDVDDLFT
+1314 TDVDDLFK
-1322 YTVQPSSTELP
+1322 YTVQPPFTDSP
-1333 EHVKIHTAA
+1333 EHVKIHTAT

-1349 QRLVPPDISPFER
+1349 QTLVPPDISTFER
-1362 TVVSNKNGI
+1362 IVVSNENDI
-1371 PRASETDVDKALDP
+1371 TRLSEIDVDNALDP
-1385 SRVSDEHRGRKRNL
+1385 SQISDEHHGRKRNL
-1399 SLQREGADSD
+1399 SWQREGVDSD
-1409 KRLEK
+1409 ERIEK
-1414 RTKHDGPG
+1414 RTKHEEPCP
-1422 QIPRSQVETAI
+1422 IPCSQFETAI
-1433 EEETNGGVQGS
+1433 ERETNGSVQGF

>member
-1 MRRKSHQPYSIVR
+1 
-14 HSASEQR
+14 
-21 PMDARRRQL
+21 
-30 GLPTSKATID
+30 
-40 QRLIEGA
+40 
-47 QISQPWNRPRGYES
+47 
-61 ENVDPYSQPVGPDLQ
+61 
-76 SFRSDD
+76 
-82 HQLDAFDLELLAQS
+82 
-96 DESNRNPLRQ
+96 
-106 PANLNYPSVQPR
+106 
-118 NDGAKQVSRF
+118 
-128 FQTGSH
+128 
-134 ITPLRNLD
+134 
-142 SSSSD
+142 
-147 LGLGSPSSPLSR
+147 
-159 LQLGKTI
+159 
-166 VTRRERE
+166 
-173 YQAKGP
+173 
-179 LRQYHEDQ
+179 
-187 LSHEEGPPLHGSS
+187 
-200 TLPISTAQCQK
+200 
-211 SPFEN
+211 
-216 IPMSV
+216 
-221 RGIVLVSVH
+221 
-230 ELPDSYRSIFHFP
+230 
-243 VFNAVQ
+243 
-249 SKCFQRVYKTD
+249 
-260 DNIVLA
+260 
-266 APTGSGKTVIMEL
+266 MEL
-279 AICRLLSAL
+279 AICRLLSTL

-305 SERFRDWNRKFMS
+305 SERFRDWSRKFMS

-406 SATVPNSEDIASWLG
+406 SATVPNSEDIACWLG
-421 KDATNQHVPA
+421 KDAMNQHVPA

-450 GYQSHSNDFAFD
+450 GYQSYSNDFAFD
-462 KLCSSKL
+462 KLCGSKL
-469 PDVLGRHSCRKPI
+469 PDVL
-482 MIFCCTRNSCVAT
+482 
-495 AKELAH
+495 ELAR
-501 LWSMTNPP
+501 LWSMTNP

-521 EAQNADLKTTLMAGV
+521 EAHNADLRTTLMAGV

-574 LPCHLVIIKGT
+574 LPCYLVIIKGT

-590 GGCKEYSDLEMMQML
+590 GSCKEYSDLEMMQML

-619 LIMTRKERVQ
+619 VIMTRKDRVQ
-629 HYEKLVSGSETLES
+629 HYEKLISGCKTLES

-661 ITDVDSAVRWLA
+661 VVDVDSAVRWLA

-678 VRLRRNPM
+678 IRLRRNPK
-686 HYRLK
+686 HYQLK
-691 EGATKDDED
+691 ERATKDDED
-700 EMLRQICEKDI
+700 EILRQICERNI
-711 KLLQETGLVASERL
+711 KLLQETGLVASDHL
-725 KSTPFGD
+725 QSTPFGD

-746 LLALKPHATVSQLL
+746 LLALKPHATVSQVL

-785 NRANGIRFPVKVDIA
+785 NRANGIRFPAKVDIA
-800 LPSHKI
+800 LPAHKI

-910 EATEPHRIDMIMS
+910 EATEPHCIDMIMS

-948 VGKEIKPGKPVKI
+948 AGKEIKIGKPVRI
-961 RFKAEIAFMN
+961 RFEAEIAFMN

-982 VYVCFLAEA
+982 VYVCFLAET

-1005 KLQQSQEIPLDAE
+1005 KLQQSQKIPLSAE

-1032 DDIAGTLRSAE
+1032 DEMAGTLRFAE
-1043 LKPEL
+1043 LKPDM
-1048 PNALFPSRPRESQA
+1048 PNAFFSSRPSQA

-1070 MNVPSRDTDDTPINA
+1070 VNVPSRDIDDTPINA
-1085 NNGGAEDS
+1085 NDRGADDIEN
-1093 IDTDDWL
+1093 DDWL
-1100 FDDLLETDEASSWT
+1100 FDDLMDTDVPGNWVG
-1114 AVNQSTGTSRS
+1114 VNQSTSTSRS
-1125 RIEEKGSKECN
+1125 RAEEKGSKECN
-1136 SVNSITESEK
+1136 SANSLPGNEK
-1146 EPSRLDNGRY
+1146 ESPRLGNGR
-1156 ACNHR
+1156 
-1161 CKDKTTCKHLCC
+1161 CKHLCC
-1173 REGLEKPHKTVRKQS
+1173 REGLEKPPKLTRKQS
-1188 SNSNQPK
+1188 TNGNQVK

-1218 EARYKSSGKT
+1218 EARDKGSGKT
-1228 HIKDVESTGVDSD
+1228 HTKDVESTGINSD
-1241 ITDIGDIFHLNATN
+1241 ITDTGDIFHLSFTS
-1255 HVSKPQCSSSDYGDD
+1255 HVSKSQCSSSDYGDD

-1279 KLLMGCS
+1279 KLLVGFT
-1286 TGTATQATGKTE
+1286 TGTTQVNEKTR
-1298 TFASKCDD
+1298 ANVNQCDD
-1306 ITEADDNW
+1306 IAEADDTW

-1322 YTVQPSSTELP
+1322 YTVRPSSTNSP
-1333 EHVKIHTAA
+1333 EQVKIHTGT
-1342 SATGKQD
+1342 SANGKQD
-1349 QRLVPPDISPFER
+1349 QTSVPPDNPVFER
-1362 TVVSNKNGI
+1362 SVVSTKNAI
-1371 PRASETDVDKALDP
+1371 PRASETDVGKGLDP
-1385 SRVSDEHRGRKRNL
+1385 SRVSDEHRERKRGL
-1399 SLQREGADSD
+1399 SWLCEGALSD
-1409 KRLEK
+1409 ERMEK
-1414 RTKHDGPG
+1414 RTKHNEPG
-1422 QIPRSQVETAI
+1422 QIPSGQVETALEI
-1433 EEETNGGVQGS
+1433 NTSVQGF
-1444 ANLPEV
+1444 ANPPEV
-1450 PEDWDDIDPAL
+1450 PKDWDDIDPAL
-1461 LHEFKD
+1461 LDEFKD

>member
-1 MRRKSHQPYSIVR
+1 MRRKPHQPFSISR
-14 HSASEQR
+14 HSASNQR
-21 PMDARRRQL
+21 PMGARRHQL
-30 GLPTSKATID
+30 GLPTSKAIID

-47 QISQPWNRPRGYES
+47 QISQPWSRPRGYES
-61 ENVDPYSQPVGPDLQ
+61 ENVDPYSQLVGPDLQ
-76 SFRSDD
+76 SFRGDD

-96 DESNRNPLRQ
+96 DESNRNALGQ
-106 PANLNYPSVQPR
+106 PGNLNYPLVQPR
-118 NDGAKQVSRF
+118 NDAAKQVSRF
-128 FQTGSH
+128 FQS
-134 ITPLRNLD
+134 LR
-142 SSSSD
+142 
-147 LGLGSPSSPLSR
+147 SPSSPLSR
-159 LQLGKTI
+159 LQPGKTI
-166 VTRRERE
+166 VTLREQE
-173 YQAKGP
+173 CQAKGP
-179 LRQYHEDQ
+179 SRQYHEDQ
-187 LSHEEGPPLHGSS
+187 LSHEEESPSHGSS
-200 TLPISTAQCQK
+200 TLSIGTTQYQK

-221 RGIVLVSVH
+221 RGIVLISVH
-230 ELPDSYRSIFHFP
+230 ELPDSHRSIFHFP

-279 AICRLLSAL
+279 AICRLLSTL

-359 DHARLMQLVK
+359 DHVRLMQLVK

-406 SATVPNSEDIASWLG
+406 SATIPNSEDIATWLG

-469 PDVLGRHSCRKPI
+469 HDLL
-482 MIFCCTRNSCVAT
+482 
-495 AKELAH
+495 ELAR

-509 PARLWKASGKHL
+509 ARLWKGSGKSL
-521 EAQNADLKTTLMAGV
+521 EAHNADLRTTLMAGV

-574 LPCHLVIIKGT
+574 LPCHLVVIKGT

-619 LIMTRKERVQ
+619 VIMTRKERVQ

-661 ITDVDSAVRWLA
+661 VTDVDSAVRWLA
-673 GTFLF
+673 
-678 VRLRRNPM
+678 R
-686 HYRLK
+686 
-691 EGATKDDED
+691 ATKDDED

-732 AMARYYVRFDTMKT
+732 AMARYYVRFETMKT
-746 LLALKPHATVSQLL
+746 LLALKTHATVSQLL

-768 FREIRLKAGEK
+768 FREVRLKAGEK

-785 NRANGIRFPVKVDIA
+785 NRANGIRFPVRVDVA
-800 LPSHKI
+800 LPAHKI

-831 FQQDKN
+831 FQQDKT

-854 ISLGDSITARNALEL
+854 IFLEDSIATRNALEL
-869 ARSFGAKV
+869 ARSFGARV
-877 WDNCPLQMKQIDQVG
+877 WDKSPLQMKQIDQVG

-923 RNPPFGMKLLARVAD
+923 RNPPFGMKLLGRVAE
-938 FPKLRVNVKL
+938 FPKLRVNVNL

-982 VYVCFLAEA
+982 VYVCFLAET
-991 SDGHLIDFRRISAN
+991 SDGHLIDFRRINAN
-1005 KLQQSQEIPLDAE
+1005 KLHQSQEIPLDAE
-1018 LKSPGLHITCYAMC
+1018 LKSPELHITCYAMC

-1048 PNALFPSRPRESQA
+1048 PNVLFPSRPSGRQA
-1062 LESMQRPR
+1062 LESMQQPR

-1085 NNGGAEDS
+1085 NDRGGDDS
-1093 IDTDDWL
+1093 IDNDDWL
-1100 FDDLLETDEASSWT
+1100 FDDLLEIDEASNWA

-1125 RIEEKGSKECN
+1125 RIEEKGSKDCKAVAPTAE
-1136 SVNSITESEK
+1136 TEK
-1146 EPSRLDNGRY
+1146 EPTRLDNGRY

-1173 REGLEKPHKTVRKQS
+1173 REGLEKPHKVARKQS
-1188 SNSNQPK
+1188 ASGNQPK

-1218 EARYKSSGKT
+1218 ETRDKRSGKAHT
-1228 HIKDVESTGVDSD
+1228 KDVSLQTQESTGIDSD
-1241 ITDIGDIFHLNATN
+1241 ITDIGDLFNLNSTS

-1279 KLLMGCS
+1279 KLLEGCS
-1286 TGTATQATGKTE
+1286 MGTTAQVNGKTE
-1298 TFASKCDD
+1298 NSASKGYD
-1306 ITEADDNW
+1306 ISEADDTW
-1314 TDVDDLFT
+1314 TDVDDLFM
-1322 YTVQPSSTELP
+1322 YRVQPSSTGSP
-1333 EHVKIHTAA
+1333 EQVKNHTATL
-1342 SATGKQD
+1342 ATGEQE
-1349 QRLVPPDISPFER
+1349 QTAAPPDHSMFGR
-1362 TVVSNKNGI
+1362 NSVSNGNEI

-1399 SLQREGADSD
+1399 SWQCEGAHSSERT
-1409 KRLEK
+1409 KK
-1414 RTKHDGPG
+1414 RTRHDEPC
-1422 QIPRSQVETAI
+1422 QTPRGQVETAT
-1433 EEETNGGVQGS
+1433 ETNGSVQGS
-1444 ANLPEV
+1444 ANLPQV
-1450 PEDWDDIDPAL
+1450 PKDWDDIDPGL